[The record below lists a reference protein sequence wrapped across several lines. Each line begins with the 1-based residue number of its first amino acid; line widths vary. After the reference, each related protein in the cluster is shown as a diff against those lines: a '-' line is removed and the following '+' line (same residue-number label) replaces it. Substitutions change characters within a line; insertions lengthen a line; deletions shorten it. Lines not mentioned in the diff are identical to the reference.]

1 MTIFDEY
8 MKGMTQGSGLVFL
21 EKELKRLLKFYND
34 KRNTSLLI
42 YSANTNPVIPDSQLN
57 QNDFYYIK
65 DLLEPY
71 EGSDSLE
78 IFLET
83 PGGSGVAVEEIVRYI
98 RKKFKCVSFVIC
110 GEAKSAGTIM
120 AMSGDKIFMTDT
132 ASLGPI
138 DAQMKIGRTVISAY
152 DYVDWIKE
160 KKEEAVKNN
169 RINQVD
175 AIILAQI
182 SPGELNGAFHA
193 LNFSQDLVKEW
204 LYKYKFK
211 DWKCTDTN
219 GLDVTDQMKRDRA
232 SEIAQALSNH
242 ARWRTHG
249 RSLKRE
255 DLELLGLKIDNIEEN
270 PEMRDLVYRI
280 HCICR
285 LLFSTSNTYKIIAT
299 SKNKIS
305 FNVQMFNAAQQIPIP
320 FSQKKLEAVQLNFKC
335 QNCGKGFNFYYK
347 LVNKPEIDSEMKS
360 KGFIPIPKILQCD
373 CGFSTDMS
381 GLIRKIENDFKIR
394 IIE

>member
-1 MTIFDEY
+1 MEVCYNICKEGVLYMTIFDEY

-175 AIILAQI
+175 AIILA
-182 SPGELNGAFHA
+182 
-193 LNFSQDLVKEW
+193 
-204 LYKYKFK
+204 
-211 DWKCTDTN
+211 
-219 GLDVTDQMKRDRA
+219 
-232 SEIAQALSNH
+232 
-242 ARWRTHG
+242 
-249 RSLKRE
+249 
-255 DLELLGLKIDNIEEN
+255 
-270 PEMRDLVYRI
+270 
-280 HCICR
+280 
-285 LLFSTSNTYKIIAT
+285 
-299 SKNKIS
+299 
-305 FNVQMFNAAQQIPIP
+305 
-320 FSQKKLEAVQLNFKC
+320 
-335 QNCGKGFNFYYK
+335 
-347 LVNKPEIDSEMKS
+347 
-360 KGFIPIPKILQCD
+360 
-373 CGFSTDMS
+373 
-381 GLIRKIENDFKIR
+381 
-394 IIE
+394 